1 MVSGIVDKVKVLFGP
16 DATWNERI
24 GALLGIFDD
33 IGTFVFD
40 TIRNLWVSIFN
51 LFGFDGSALA
61 KKYWDPIAN
70 VIGAVVDWIVLAFT
84 NPKAALDKLWSG
96 IKNLG
101 QWLWDNTV
109 MKAWDAITGLF
120 TFGAA
125 EEKEA
130 AGDLKVGETKGIFSK
145 ILHAIIPEGVFTFLK
160 DPMGWVWVNIL
171 GITTGTDGKMPSAAE
186 AAEQIKSGE
195 ADGIFAK
202 VMGAFLPQGMIEFI
216 LDPIDWIFVNVLKL
230 GGEGEKKKS
239 TLQKAGYILGTAVEL
254 FKKVLKAILPDGL
267 VDFITA
273 PIDWFFESVLNIKTG
288 EVLDSVSEAHGV
300 EKGDA
305 NGIWQS
311 MLDAILP
318 AGLAKF
324 LGDPIGYIFTDI
336 LNLGGEGE
344 KKKSALEQSK
354 VVAGVAVGLFKSVL
368 EAILPDGLVAFMF
381 KPLDWLFGKMGISV
395 GESMKSAEEAAGV
408 TAGDAKGLWS
418 SILGAILPAGLVDF
432 ITNPLKWL
440 LAKAGIVKNEE
451 TGELMSGDKVLTKE
465 EAAKQATGIFSKVL
479 KAILP
484 DGLVDF
490 IMGPVNWV
498 LSKLG
503 LTGEKKKPDDGTGG
517 WKFPGL
523 PTLADIKEFL
533 PMWLTDPFGYFKSL
547 FKGKE
552 GAARKA
558 EIQEEIDKQQAQIDE
573 GDTRDWKLRSRETI
587 IEGLQEELKNVE
599 GRSGGGFLG
608 ANKLAIVGEKGPEL
622 FMSSGPGTVISNDF
636 AKAAF
641 KASMAGQPPAGAGG
655 GGSSSTVMITN
666 APSTSNVAN
675 TKVETAAGVSDPHT
689 QLAGVY

>member
-1 MVSGIVDKVKVLFGP
+1 MIL
-16 DATWNERI
+16 
-24 GALLGIFDD
+24 
-33 IGTFVFD
+33 
-40 TIRNLWVSIFN
+40 N
-51 LFGFDGSALA
+51 LFGVDGEALA

-202 VMGAFLPQGMIEFI
+202 VMGAFLPQGMIEFL
-216 LDPIDWIFVNVLKL
+216 LDPIDWVFVNVLKL
-230 GGEGEKKKS
+230 GGKGEQKKS
-239 TLQKAGYILGTAVEL
+239 TGEKADIILGTAVGL
-254 FKKVLKAILPDGL
+254 FEKVLKAILPDGL
-267 VDFITA
+267 VDLIMS
-273 PIDWFFESVLNIKTG
+273 PINWLFRKVLGIEPNQI
-288 EVLDSVSEAHGV
+288 LDSVSEAHGV

-305 NGIWQS
+305 TGLWQS
-311 MLDAILP
+311 MMDAILP
-318 AGLAKF
+318 PGLAKF
-324 LGDPIGYIFTDI
+324 IGDPIGYIFTDI
-336 LNLGGEGE
+336 LGLGGVGE
-344 KKKSALEQSK
+344 EMPSTKEKSQ

-368 EAILPDGLVAFMF
+368 KAILPDGLVDFIM
-381 KPLDWLFGKMGISV
+381 KPLDWLMGKLGINV
-395 GESMKSAEEAAGV
+395 GESMASASEAHGV
-408 TAGDAKGLWS
+408 AVGDTKGLFK
-418 SILGAILPAGLVDF
+418 SILDAILPAGLVDF
-432 ITNPLKWL
+432 IMSPVTWL
-440 LAKAGIVKNEE
+440 LTKVGITKNEE
-451 TGELMSGDKVLTKE
+451 TGELTDASGKVLTPA
-465 EAAKQATGIFSKVL
+465 EALEQSKGVFSKVL

-490 IMGPVNWV
+490 IMGPWSWIKTKFGWGDKSTEKMDMVDAEGKPLV
-498 LSKLG
+498 VGKTDGIFSSILKAILPDG
-503 LTGEKKKPDDGTGG
+503 LVD
-517 WKFPGL
+517 
-523 PTLADIKEFL
+523 FL
-533 PMWLTDPFGYFKSL
+533 LNPL
-547 FKGKE
+547 
-552 GAARKA
+552 
-558 EIQEEIDKQQAQIDE
+558 
-573 GDTRDWKLRSRETI
+573 DWIL
-587 IEGLQEELKNVE
+587 
-599 GRSGGGFLG
+599 GFLG
-608 ANKLAIVGEKGPEL
+608 IKKSTEKPAIEGMGEAPTAEEKQAAKEKGRASIMKSVEDFAPFGFETAAKWATKHVLNLLGMQSGGLAKAGQFALVGEEGPEL
-622 FMSSGPGTVISNDF
+622 VRFKQPAVVANNEQMMAGRDF
-636 AKAAF
+636 AMNAMRQ
-641 KASMAGQPPAGAGG
+641 SMISQPPAGAGG
-655 GGSSSTVMITN
+655 GGSSTVMITN